1 MRFSKYASTALS
13 FFALLWSLGAT
24 GIIFTSNKA
33 YAQEPQAT
41 PQTPEKVSN
50 QEEDIEEEEKNTGVV
65 IKLPE
70 QRAVI
75 SPETFRMIEMIE
87 KKNRELQQKEEEL
100 KNRELQLKKLEL
112 KLREDL
118 QKINLALAKSD
129 EQLGLKDERTRQNI
143 DSLIKVYSSMKPEE
157 AASILEALDEDLAIK
172 IISGMKSQT
181 AGQVLSQ
188 LNVKI
193 AKTISERL
201 AGKILKDDAK

>member
-1 MRFSKYASTALS
+1 M
-13 FFALLWSLGAT
+13 FFFLNLFILNPA
-24 GIIFTSNKA
+24 F
-33 YAQEPQAT
+33 AQE
-41 PQTPEKVSN
+41 EKKK
-50 QEEDIEEEEKNTGVV
+50 EEVE

-87 KKNRELQQKEEEL
+87 KKNRELKKKEETL
-100 KNRELQLKKLEL
+100 KNKELQLKKLEL

-118 QKINLALAKSD
+118 QKINLALARSE

-157 AASILEALDEDLAIK
+157 AANILEALDEDLAIK

-188 LNVKI
+188 LDVKI

-201 AGKILKDDAK
+201 AGKILKDAKKK

>member
-1 MRFSKYASTALS
+1 M
-13 FFALLWSLGAT
+13 
-24 GIIFTSNKA
+24 
-33 YAQEPQAT
+33 
-41 PQTPEKVSN
+41 
-50 QEEDIEEEEKNTGVV
+50 
-65 IKLPE
+65 
-70 QRAVI
+70 
-75 SPETFRMIEMIE
+75 
-87 KKNRELQQKEEEL
+87 
-100 KNRELQLKKLEL
+100 
-112 KLREDL
+112 

-201 AGKILKDDAK
+201 AGKILKDESKK

>member
-1 MRFSKYASTALS
+1 MRFSKYASTTLS

-24 GIIFTSNKA
+24 GIILTSNKA
-33 YAQEPQAT
+33 YAQEAVT
-41 PQTPEKVSN
+41 PNPDKVSN
-50 QEEDIEEEEKNTGVV
+50 QEEDIQGEDKNSGVV

-70 QRAVI
+70 QRSVI

-201 AGKILKDDAK
+201 AGKILKDDTKK